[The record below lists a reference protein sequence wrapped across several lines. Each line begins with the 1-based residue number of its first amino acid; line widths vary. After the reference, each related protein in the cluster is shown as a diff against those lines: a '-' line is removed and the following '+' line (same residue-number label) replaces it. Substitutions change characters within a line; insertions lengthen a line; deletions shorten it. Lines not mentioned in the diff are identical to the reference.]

1 MPGDLL
7 RTLNA
12 AIDSSEVY
20 TGYKK
25 ARIEEL
31 RLRKTGA
38 RSTEEIYRINCE
50 IIDNYESFLCDS
62 AEYYVL
68 QNIRIARS
76 LGNPDHLSESRLR
89 LAFLYSLS
97 GLFLQADDI
106 FRSIDYGRLP
116 ADQKCRYYWNSI
128 RYYENLIK
136 YTNDSQLSDEYK
148 GEIGRCRDSLLSL
161 LPVGSTDWQTER
173 AFQLMEQGQ
182 PDGALEIFEGIFRS
196 RDPQTH
202 PYAMGA
208 MCLAKAYGQ
217 AGDSAMEERYLTLA
231 ATMDIRLAVKE
242 NEALLAL
249 ATRLF
254 EKGDIDRAYSYL
266 LCAERCQFLQFP
278 FQEHRDRAPLSDH
291 REQLPL

>member
-38 RSTEEIYRINCE
+38 RSTEDIYQINCE

-97 GLFLQADDI
+97 GAFPAGQRHFPVYRLRTAACRPEMPLLLELDPLLREPDKIHQRQPAV
-106 FRSIDYGRLP
+106 GR
-116 ADQKCRYYWNSI
+116 I
-128 RYYENLIK
+128 
-136 YTNDSQLSDEYK
+136 
-148 GEIGRCRDSLLSL
+148 
-161 LPVGSTDWQTER
+161 
-173 AFQLMEQGQ
+173 
-182 PDGALEIFEGIFRS
+182 
-196 RDPQTH
+196 
-202 PYAMGA
+202 
-208 MCLAKAYGQ
+208 
-217 AGDSAMEERYLTLA
+217 
-231 ATMDIRLAVKE
+231 
-242 NEALLAL
+242 
-249 ATRLF
+249 
-254 EKGDIDRAYSYL
+254 
-266 LCAERCQFLQFP
+266 
-278 FQEHRDRAPLSDH
+278 
-291 REQLPL
+291 

>member
-38 RSTEEIYRINCE
+38 RSTEDIYQINCE

-97 GLFLQADDI
+97 AFPAGQRHFPVYRLRTAACRPEMPLLLELDPLLREPDKIHQRQPAV
-106 FRSIDYGRLP
+106 GR
-116 ADQKCRYYWNSI
+116 I
-128 RYYENLIK
+128 
-136 YTNDSQLSDEYK
+136 
-148 GEIGRCRDSLLSL
+148 
-161 LPVGSTDWQTER
+161 
-173 AFQLMEQGQ
+173 
-182 PDGALEIFEGIFRS
+182 
-196 RDPQTH
+196 
-202 PYAMGA
+202 
-208 MCLAKAYGQ
+208 
-217 AGDSAMEERYLTLA
+217 
-231 ATMDIRLAVKE
+231 
-242 NEALLAL
+242 
-249 ATRLF
+249 
-254 EKGDIDRAYSYL
+254 
-266 LCAERCQFLQFP
+266 
-278 FQEHRDRAPLSDH
+278 
-291 REQLPL
+291 

>member
-38 RSTEEIYRINCE
+38 RSTEDIYQINCE

-97 GLFLQADDI
+97 GLFLQANDI

-182 PDGALEIFEGIFRS
+182 PTGRS
-196 RDPQTH
+196 K
-202 PYAMGA
+202 YS
-208 MCLAKAYGQ
+208 KAYSVRAIPRPIPMPWVRCAWPKPTG
-217 AGDSAMEERYLTLA
+217 RR
-231 ATMDIRLAVKE
+231 ATARWR
-242 NEALLAL
+242 N
-249 ATRLF
+249 AT
-254 EKGDIDRAYSYL
+254 
-266 LCAERCQFLQFP
+266 
-278 FQEHRDRAPLSDH
+278 
-291 REQLPL
+291 

>member
-38 RSTEEIYRINCE
+38 RSTEDIYQINCE

-89 LAFLYSLS
+89 LAFLYSLRGFSCRPTTFS
-97 GLFLQADDI
+97 GLSTTDGCLPTRNAAI
-106 FRSIDYGRLP
+106 TGTRSAI
-116 ADQKCRYYWNSI
+116 
-128 RYYENLIK
+128 
-136 YTNDSQLSDEYK
+136 
-148 GEIGRCRDSLLSL
+148 
-161 LPVGSTDWQTER
+161 
-173 AFQLMEQGQ
+173 
-182 PDGALEIFEGIFRS
+182 
-196 RDPQTH
+196 
-202 PYAMGA
+202 
-208 MCLAKAYGQ
+208 
-217 AGDSAMEERYLTLA
+217 
-231 ATMDIRLAVKE
+231 
-242 NEALLAL
+242 
-249 ATRLF
+249 TRT
-254 EKGDIDRAYSYL
+254 
-266 LCAERCQFLQFP
+266 
-278 FQEHRDRAPLSDH
+278 
-291 REQLPL
+291 

>member
-38 RSTEEIYRINCE
+38 RSTEDIYQINCE

-89 LAFLYSLS
+89 LELDPLLREPDKIHQRQPAV
-97 GLFLQADDI
+97 
-106 FRSIDYGRLP
+106 GR
-116 ADQKCRYYWNSI
+116 I
-128 RYYENLIK
+128 
-136 YTNDSQLSDEYK
+136 
-148 GEIGRCRDSLLSL
+148 
-161 LPVGSTDWQTER
+161 
-173 AFQLMEQGQ
+173 
-182 PDGALEIFEGIFRS
+182 
-196 RDPQTH
+196 
-202 PYAMGA
+202 
-208 MCLAKAYGQ
+208 
-217 AGDSAMEERYLTLA
+217 
-231 ATMDIRLAVKE
+231 
-242 NEALLAL
+242 
-249 ATRLF
+249 
-254 EKGDIDRAYSYL
+254 
-266 LCAERCQFLQFP
+266 
-278 FQEHRDRAPLSDH
+278 
-291 REQLPL
+291 

>member
-31 RLRKTGA
+31 RLRKSGA
-38 RSTEEIYRINCE
+38 RSTEDIYRINCE

-97 GLFLQADDI
+97 GLFLQA
-106 FRSIDYGRLP
+106 
-116 ADQKCRYYWNSI
+116 N
-128 RYYENLIK
+128 
-136 YTNDSQLSDEYK
+136 
-148 GEIGRCRDSLLSL
+148 
-161 LPVGSTDWQTER
+161 
-173 AFQLMEQGQ
+173 
-182 PDGALEIFEGIFRS
+182 
-196 RDPQTH
+196 
-202 PYAMGA
+202 
-208 MCLAKAYGQ
+208 
-217 AGDSAMEERYLTLA
+217 
-231 ATMDIRLAVKE
+231 DIRLRTAACRPE
-242 NEALLAL
+242 MPLLL
-249 ATRLF
+249 EL
-254 EKGDIDRAYSYL
+254 DPL
-266 LCAERCQFLQFP
+266 L
-278 FQEHRDRAPLSDH
+278 
-291 REQLPL
+291 RELDKIHQRQPSVGRI

>member
-38 RSTEEIYRINCE
+38 RSTEDIYQINCE

-97 GLFLQADDI
+97 GLFLQANDI

-148 GEIGRCRDSLLSL
+148 GESRP
-161 LPVGSTDWQTER
+161 LP
-173 AFQLMEQGQ
+173 
-182 PDGALEIFEGIFRS
+182 
-196 RDPQTH
+196 
-202 PYAMGA
+202 
-208 MCLAKAYGQ
+208 
-217 AGDSAMEERYLTLA
+217 
-231 ATMDIRLAVKE
+231 
-242 NEALLAL
+242 
-249 ATRLF
+249 
-254 EKGDIDRAYSYL
+254 
-266 LCAERCQFLQFP
+266 
-278 FQEHRDRAPLSDH
+278 
-291 REQLPL
+291 